1 MGYRG
6 LIVNKTNAP
15 QKNTL
20 EKKTYWAGFCKLLK
34 NCSTPYICTL

>member
-6 LIVNKTNAP
+6 LSVSKTNAP

-20 EKKTYWAGFCKLLK
+20 EKKTYWAGFCKTIEEL
-34 NCSTPYICTL
+34 

>member
-6 LIVNKTNAP
+6 LSVNKTNAP

-20 EKKTYWAGFCKLLK
+20 EKKKHIGQDFANY
-34 NCSTPYICTL
+34 